1 MGFGFITFYQP
12 EDAQQAI
19 KDMQG
24 VLLDGHCLMLKLS
37 HREVVSDKIIGRKG
51 VDKLEQGEATKILI
65 RNIPFQATRKE
76 VRQLFATFGE
86 IRSFRMPKKV
96 GASAEGHR
104 GFGFVDFLTR
114 ADARRAFNGL
124 VHSTHFYG
132 RRLVLEWAKP
142 DSNLE
147 ELREKAAANLSGN
160 KGEVRLQK
168 KMMRKIEQDLTVID
182 DD

>member
-1 MGFGFITFYQP
+1 
-12 EDAQQAI
+12 
-19 KDMQG
+19 
-24 VLLDGHCLMLKLS
+24 
-37 HREVVSDKIIGRKG
+37 
-51 VDKLEQGEATKILI
+51 
-65 RNIPFQATRKE
+65 
-76 VRQLFATFGE
+76 
-86 IRSFRMPKKV
+86 V

-114 ADARRAFNGL
+114 ADARRAFNAL
-124 VHSTHFYG
+124 IHSTHFYG

-142 DSNLE
+142 DSNLD

-168 KMMRKIEQDLTVID
+168 KMMKKIEEDLTVID

>member
-1 MGFGFITFYQP
+1 MI
-12 EDAQQAI
+12 
-19 KDMQG
+19 
-24 VLLDGHCLMLKLS
+24 LS
-37 HREVVSDKIIGRKG
+37 FCSFLII
-51 VDKLEQGEATKILI
+51 QI
-65 RNIPFQATRKE
+65 
-76 VRQLFATFGE
+76 
-86 IRSFRMPKKV
+86 

-147 ELREKAAANLSGN
+147 ELREKAAANF
-160 KGEVRLQK
+160 K
-168 KMMRKIEQDLTVID
+168 
-182 DD
+182 